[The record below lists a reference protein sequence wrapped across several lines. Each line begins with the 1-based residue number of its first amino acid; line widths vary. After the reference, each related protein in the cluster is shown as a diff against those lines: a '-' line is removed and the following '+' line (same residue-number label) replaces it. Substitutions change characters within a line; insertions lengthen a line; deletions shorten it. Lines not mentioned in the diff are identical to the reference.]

1 MFLLDNAL
9 AELTITDGEFTKISK
24 YVYDNFGINLPPQ
37 KKGMLQSRLR
47 KLVFEGNFTTF
58 DEYFNYVVND
68 KTGDAASGLINAVST
83 NHTFFFRE
91 KDHFDF
97 FYNVALPEL
106 KASLSAKNEK
116 DVRIWSAGCSSG
128 EEPYTLAMIMIEF
141 FGMHYSMYDA
151 GVLATDISTKVLKEA
166 MKGIYPLDK
175 TKLIPPGMKHK
186 YFLSSGE
193 NLEVN
198 ATLKK
203 EVVFKRLNLMN
214 PTFPFKKP
222 FHAIFCR
229 NVMIYFD
236 AETRKALVDKFYRH
250 LIPGGYFF
258 IGHSET
264 LGRTNTQFEYVM
276 PALYRKPLK

>member
-1 MFLLDNAL
+1 MSLFNKTLS
-9 AELTITDGEFTKISK
+9 ELTITDSEFTKIAK

-47 KLVFEGNFTTF
+47 KLVFEGDFSTF
-58 DEYFNYVVND
+58 NEYFDYVVND
-68 KTGDAASGLINAVST
+68 KTGDATSNLINAVST

-97 FYNVALPEL
+97 FNNVALPEITENL
-106 KASLSAKNEK
+106 AVKNEK

-128 EEPYTLAMIMIEF
+128 EEPYTLAMIMMNF
-141 FGMHYSMYDA
+141 FGPQYSMYDA

-166 MKGIYPLDK
+166 MRGSYPIDK
-175 TKLIPPGMKHK
+175 TKLIPPAMKHK
-186 YFLSSGE
+186 FFVSKGE
-193 NLEVN
+193 TLEVN
-198 ATLKK
+198 SLLKK
-203 EVVFKRLNLMN
+203 EIVFKRLNLMN
-214 PTFPFKKP
+214 ATFPFKKP

-236 AETRKALVDKFYRH
+236 TETRKALVDKFYKN

-276 PALYRKPLK
+276 PALYRKPFN